1 MIKCEVVEDFRL
13 QDFKK
18 LKNLVRKNIDV
29 EGKLYIGDT
38 FECDEKMAEYL
49 TGKNILNKT
58 VVRIIEVQPEKE
70 NDVIEMEMT
79 LSEEKADKIIEKA
92 NEEDKKLEDTVDE
105 IINNAIE
112 IKPKATIKK
121 KKTSKK

>member
-13 QDFKK
+13 HDFKK

-38 FECDEKMAEYL
+38 FECDKKMAEYL

-58 VVRIIEVQPEKE
+58 VVRIIEVQLEK
-70 NDVIEMEMT
+70 
-79 LSEEKADKIIEKA
+79 
-92 NEEDKKLEDTVDE
+92 NEDYL
-105 IINNAIE
+105 
-112 IKPKATIKK
+112 IKDATIKYTDEEVKPEVKFKK
-121 KKTSKK
+121 KKTSKKVKE

>member
-49 TGKNILNKT
+49 TGKNVLKK
-58 VVRIIEVQPEKE
+58 VVVKIIEVQPEKNE
-70 NDVIEMEMT
+70 DYLIEDATIEYT
-79 LSEEKADKIIEKA
+79 DEE
-92 NEEDKKLEDTVDE
+92 T
-105 IINNAIE
+105 
-112 IKPKATIKK
+112 KPKATIKK
-121 KKTSKK
+121 TSKNKIKKSKGVF

>member
-49 TGKNILNKT
+49 TGKNVLKKA
-58 VVRIIEVQPEKE
+58 VVKIIEVQPKEIE
-70 NDVIEMEMT
+70 NDTIEYT
-79 LSEEKADKIIEKA
+79 EEE
-92 NEEDKKLEDTVDE
+92 T
-105 IINNAIE
+105 
-112 IKPKATIKK
+112 KPKATIKK
-121 KKTSKK
+121 KKTSKKVKE

>member
-38 FECDEKMAEYL
+38 FECDKKMAEYL

-58 VVRIIEVQPEKE
+58 VVRIIGVEPEKE
-70 NDVIEMEMT
+70 NDVVEMEMT
-79 LSEEKADKIIEKA
+79 LNEEKADKIIEKA
-92 NEEDKKLEDTVDE
+92 NEENKELEDTVNE

-112 IKPKATIKK
+112 VKPKATIKK

>member
-49 TGKNILNKT
+49 TGKNVLKK
-58 VVRIIEVQPEKE
+58 VVVKIIEVQPKE
-70 NDVIEMEMT
+70 IENATIEYT
-79 LSEEKADKIIEKA
+79 EEK
-92 NEEDKKLEDTVDE
+92 V
-105 IINNAIE
+105 
-112 IKPKATIKK
+112 KPKATVKK

>member
-58 VVRIIEVQPEKE
+58 VVKIIEVQPEKKEE
-70 NDVIEMEMT
+70 NIEDGT
-79 LSEEKADKIIEKA
+79 LEHPYVTIKPQPINEEKTA
-92 NEEDKKLEDTVDE
+92 
-105 IINNAIE
+105 
-112 IKPKATIKK
+112 KK